1 MSEMLAQ
8 IDPRWGWLIAAT
20 LLAAAEL
27 VVPGVFL
34 IWLALAAFVTGL
46 VALLLSPPVAFDFAL
61 FAVAAIASIYAG
73 RYLYRGA
80 AETPPDPL
88 LNKRGQRTIGKRVTI
103 CEPIANGLG
112 RATDGDS
119 FWTAKG
125 PDMPAGSIATVVAME
140 DNILLVEPAA

>member
-1 MSEMLAQ
+1 MSELLAQ
-8 IDPRWGWLIAAT
+8 MDPRWGWLIAAA

-46 VALLLSPPVAFDFAL
+46 VALLLSPPIAVDFAL
-61 FAVAAIASIYAG
+61 FAVVAVASIYAG
-73 RYLYRGA
+73 RHMYRHA
-80 AETPPDPL
+80 ADTPPDPL

-103 CEPIANGLG
+103 CEPILNGHG

-125 PDMPAGSIATVVAME
+125 PDMAVGSIATVIAME
-140 DNILLVEPAA
+140 DNVLVVEPAA